1 MLIAHALNVLNG
13 VENSNAC
20 DFDLSEFTFHIAF
33 DLLAYIGNISS
44 DHTKTLELI
53 EDYRSF
59 TALWD
64 VNHKHYNDKIK
75 RNYALNAL
83 ATNYKTS
90 VKEIKKKI
98 KSLRSFFAKEH
109 QKVVRV

>member
-1 MLIAHALNVLNG
+1 M
-13 VENSNAC
+13 
-20 DFDLSEFTFHIAF
+20 
-33 DLLAYIGNISS
+33 SS
-44 DHTKTLELI
+44 DHTKTFAFI